1 MRRHPF
7 FVFFIIPDA
16 KENRQPF
23 VSFVRFCYDGKNDT
37 GGLFMRY
44 SVCAALTAV
53 LVAFVAYFLL
63 GSFWPDVGAV
73 VAVAVMGAFILE
85 GGNPDD
91 DPKEGEDI
99 PEDNLGS

>member
-1 MRRHPF
+1 
-7 FVFFIIPDA
+7 
-16 KENRQPF
+16 
-23 VSFVRFCYDGKNDT
+23 
-37 GGLFMRY
+37 MRY

-99 PEDNLGS
+99 PEDELREAVEKLGYKVTSIELM

>member
-1 MRRHPF
+1 
-7 FVFFIIPDA
+7 
-16 KENRQPF
+16 
-23 VSFVRFCYDGKNDT
+23 
-37 GGLFMRY
+37 MRY

-85 GGNPDD
+85 GGNP
-91 DPKEGEDI
+91 
-99 PEDNLGS
+99 

>member
-1 MRRHPF
+1 
-7 FVFFIIPDA
+7 
-16 KENRQPF
+16 
-23 VSFVRFCYDGKNDT
+23 
-37 GGLFMRY
+37 MRY

-85 GGNPDD
+85 TGHQDD
-91 DPKEGEDI
+91 GPKNEEDT
-99 PEDNLGS
+99 PEDNLKP

>member
-1 MRRHPF
+1 
-7 FVFFIIPDA
+7 
-16 KENRQPF
+16 
-23 VSFVRFCYDGKNDT
+23 
-37 GGLFMRY
+37 MRY

-85 GGNPDD
+85 AGNQDD
-91 DPKEGEDI
+91 GPKNSEDT
-99 PEDNLGS
+99 PEDNLKP

>member
-1 MRRHPF
+1 MMEKMIQEGF
-7 FVFFIIPDA
+7 
-16 KENRQPF
+16 
-23 VSFVRFCYDGKNDT
+23 S
-37 GGLFMRY
+37 
-44 SVCAALTAV
+44 CAILSARALTAV

>member
-1 MRRHPF
+1 
-7 FVFFIIPDA
+7 
-16 KENRQPF
+16 
-23 VSFVRFCYDGKNDT
+23 
-37 GGLFMRY
+37 MRY

-53 LVAFVAYFLL
+53 LV

>member
-1 MRRHPF
+1 
-7 FVFFIIPDA
+7 
-16 KENRQPF
+16 
-23 VSFVRFCYDGKNDT
+23 
-37 GGLFMRY
+37 MRY

-85 GGNPDD
+85 GGNHDD
-91 DPKEGEDI
+91 DPKKGEDI
-99 PEDNLGS
+99 PEDNLRS